1 MYEVEIIATFSAAH
15 RLRNYQGKC
24 EHLHGHNYRV
34 QVTARAT
41 SVGDDGMVMD
51 FGDLKRAT
59 NLVLERLDHSYIN
72 EIKPF
77 DLTEPSAENIAAFLF
92 EEIGHQLN
100 HKSEMLHSVSVWE
113 SDSSRATFFKES
125 N

>member
-34 QVTARAT
+34 HVTVRAT
-41 SVGDDGMVMD
+41 SLGEDGMVVD
-51 FGDLKRAT
+51 FGDLKKAT

-77 DLTEPSAENIAAFLF
+77 DRIEPSAENIAAFLF
-92 EEIGHQLN
+92 EEIGRQLN
-100 HKSEMLHSVSVWE
+100 DKSETVHSVSVWE
-113 SDSSRATFFKES
+113 SDTSRATFFKES

>member
-1 MYEVEIIATFSAAH
+1 MYEVEIIANFSAAH

-34 QVTARAT
+34 HVTARAA
-41 SVGDDGMVMD
+41 SLGEGGMVMD
-51 FGDLKRAT
+51 FVDLKRAT
-59 NLVLERLDHSYIN
+59 NLVLERLDHFYLN

-77 DLTEPSAENIAAFLF
+77 DQIEPSAENIASFLF
-92 EEIGHQLN
+92 NEIGRQLN
-100 HKSEMLHSVSVWE
+100 DKSETLHSVSVWE
-113 SDSSRATFFKES
+113 SDTSRATFFRES

>member
-1 MYEVEIIATFSAAH
+1 MYEVEIIANFSAAH

-34 QVTARAT
+34 HVTARAA
-41 SVGDDGMVMD
+41 SVGADGMVMD

-59 NLVLERLDHSYIN
+59 NLVLERFDHSYLN

-77 DLTEPSAENIAAFLF
+77 DRIEPSAENIAAFLF
-92 EEIGHQLN
+92 DEIGRQLN
-100 HKSEMLHSVSVWE
+100 DKAEMLHSVSVWE
-113 SDSSRATFFKES
+113 SDTSRATFLREI

>member
-34 QVTARAT
+34 HVTVRAV
-41 SVGDDGMVMD
+41 SLGEDGMVVD
-51 FGDLKRAT
+51 FGDLKKAT

-77 DLTEPSAENIAAFLF
+77 DRIEPSAENIAAFLF
-92 EEIGHQLN
+92 EEIGRQLN
-100 HKSEMLHSVSVWE
+100 DKSETVHSVSVWE
-113 SDSSRATFFKES
+113 SDTSMATFFKES

>member
-1 MYEVEIIATFSAAH
+1 MFEVEIISNFSAAH

-34 QVTARAT
+34 HVTARAA
-41 SVGDDGMVMD
+41 SVGEDGMVMD

-59 NLVLERLDHSYIN
+59 NVVLERFDHSYLN

-77 DLTEPSAENIAAFLF
+77 DQMEPSAENVAAHLF
-92 EEIGHQLN
+92 HEIGRELN
-100 HKSEMLHSVSVWE
+100 DKSEMLHSVSVWE
-113 SDSSRATFFKES
+113 SDTSRATFLKEI